1 MKRVDYPTYDG
12 YIESRD
18 VLFAVYRL
26 RRENSVLVER
36 LEALFRFESEALGLA
51 RAIGTSA
58 KIVEVLA

>member
-1 MKRVDYPTYDG
+1 MKRVAYPTLDG

-26 RRENSVLVER
+26 RREDGVLVER
-36 LEALFRFESEALGLA
+36 LEGLFRFESEALELA
-51 RAIGTSA
+51 SAIGTSA